1 MLNINYIRRG
11 KPWRKGER
19 VSWKLR
25 ETRVRG
31 VRKGVAS
38 GDGKRWDAE
47 TWPKTFENRRV
58 THTHHPE
65 ARGGELRNR
74 LGSLYRALCQKE
86 RVEKSTTAF

>member
-1 MLNINYIRRG
+1 MEIKRDEGKGCAKRG
-11 KPWRKGER
+11 CER
-19 VSWKLR
+19 GR
-25 ETRVRG
+25 E
-31 VRKGVAS
+31 
-38 GDGKRWDAE
+38 RWDAE
-47 TWPKTFENRRV
+47 TWPKTVREPTSY

>member
-1 MLNINYIRRG
+1 MCEKGLRARTRKVGRG
-11 KPWRKGER
+11 NMAEN
-19 VSWKLR
+19 VR
-25 ETRVRG
+25 EPT
-31 VRKGVAS
+31 S
-38 GDGKRWDAE
+38 Y
-47 TWPKTFENRRV
+47 

>member
-1 MLNINYIRRG
+1 MESRG
-11 KPWRKGER
+11 RKGER

-38 GDGKRWDAE
+38 EDEKGGTRKHGRK
-47 TWPKTFENRRV
+47 PFENRRV

>member
-1 MLNINYIRRG
+1 MEIKRDEGKECAKRG
-11 KPWRKGER
+11 CER
-19 VSWKLR
+19 GR
-25 ETRVRG
+25 E
-31 VRKGVAS
+31 
-38 GDGKRWDAE
+38 RWDAE

>member
-1 MLNINYIRRG
+1 MCEKGLRAGTG
-11 KPWRKGER
+11 K
-19 VSWKLR
+19 V
-25 ETRVRG
+25 
-31 VRKGVAS
+31 
-38 GDGKRWDAE
+38 E